1 MYSESFRYI
10 DHKFIEDLLSA
21 VTYFCNEVGVENIV
35 SITGSPRKHKNH
47 DMVSSDDKLGYNYS
61 GGYTVWY
68 KK

>member
-21 VTYFCNEVGVENIV
+21 VTYFCNEVGVDNII
-35 SITGSPRKHKNH
+35 SITGSPRRYLNH
-47 DMVSSDDKLGYNYS
+47 DMASSDDGGGHNYS
-61 GGYTVWY
+61 GGYVVWY